1 MKYKRLQ
8 RILSFVCAVGIASSA
23 LQPTIWANADQNT
36 ALSSSEVL
44 QQEEPSVSQSAD
56 EGNQQSG
63 QEPSSSAVS
72 QPEASV
78 QPDSTASQPE
88 EQSGDTASQPVESET
103 PGAASSASQPQSQAD
118 STVSQPQSE
127 PNSTAAE
134 SVEST
139 PEQEKNEANQAV
151 TLQDGLIVYNRDVTN
166 TQGWKVTH
174 PTGDVGGM
182 DIQATQNNGKNVLT
196 FETKNGNESNNPAYA
211 LAVDEN
217 SPQIQDGEISATV
230 TANAAGRFVLVFR
243 YKDPKNYA
251 AVGYD
256 VGSSWTVKRY
266 IDGVEKQ
273 ETFSVPEVDPTQG
286 VEVTARFSGNEL
298 QLSINGNIVYTG
310 ADFLSGLTDAGKM
323 GVRTWGY
330 AGNYAKIAV
339 ERMTYQQIPEK
350 ETDDQGNYKVTFT
363 DSMKRGGWKQDA
375 QQDASWA
382 DQGLSFVDGADQAG
396 YMVVAAGPDGANNG
410 NTYFTDTQAP
420 LIENGFVE
428 LDITNQSE
436 GRVGVLFRY
445 NSSSDFAGLM
455 YDVGGTWKFSNGQN
469 NDIKVNGSF
478 PALEK
483 NKTYHLRIEYVG
495 QSIHAILQD
504 DSGKQVGEINQTV
517 PELPTK
523 AGRIGLRVW
532 GWGSGDTQG
541 EAKIDNVVNGLFN
554 AVLLTPASAI
564 VSQDQLGSYDISVK
578 LSQTG
583 NALKSIRV
591 GDTVLAP
598 QKDYVQQNDVVVLK
612 ADYLKTVTQ
621 DTTFT
626 FEFADGYLTTFQL
639 RISKPEEEKSYLRDF
654 AQGMDGFTLVSG
666 NGTLTYDDQAK
677 AAYIQNASNGI
688 FIDQNAPDLHNAE
701 ASFVFDPN
709 NDNGNLALVM
719 RYENENSWVAV
730 GVDGLST
737 NHTQWYVRTPQ
748 GKQALFGNKDNLTQG
763 DGDGQRLLANRA
775 KPYQVKVRLV
785 EDTIT
790 VWLDGAEI
798 LQSTIEG
805 LPGGSGKVGVRYSNN
820 AGAKI
825 YRMQYSTSNPLK
837 AVQGSV
843 EEKTIQSDAM
853 TVVLDKAF
861 PRVIRYELDG
871 KTMQGQ
877 QIAYHAV
884 ELNNTAIDMKAEPEF
899 TENTAVYHMSG
910 ELDGKPVQFDAR
922 FVVTDNILEL
932 KLENISEEIHTINF
946 PYQSLVSVSSQDAG
960 AALRQNN
967 FTREQSYDLT
977 TRSAM
982 ANHQYTSLAVVNN
995 DQLAGVVNCGS
1006 YKSRSELVF
1015 HTMQNG
1021 NETVTG
1027 IWPNEFVVRGL
1038 DDDVISGGDWAKVA
1052 ITADRN
1058 NDNKVDYQD
1067 GAIALRDDVPTQR
1080 YTDQSTITSAFTSIA
1095 VNEASGVQYP
1105 FLNALDQVK
1114 KMSLGL
1120 DGFPQIVV
1128 YKGYQSQGHDS
1139 AHPSFADINPQAG
1152 GEKDFKTLIAN
1163 ASKYNTTIGVH
1174 INETEVYP
1182 EAPQFGAL
1190 AASGLGG
1197 WAWFDSSM
1205 SIVRENDILSSYAN
1219 QIPGGNMDSR
1229 LDQMAEKTTQGD
1241 SQMGFV
1247 YVDTYFDTRW
1257 PAYRL
1262 ASALNEHG
1270 WAMGTEYVDEFTRF
1284 SVWGHHIDSRFNN
1297 AGNLVRFVNNGT
1309 QDIFANSDLFRGA
1322 GDRHTYGVFGWQA
1335 DNAYGQNYQKTLETF
1350 YTKILPNKYLANFPI
1365 MKWENNTEAY
1375 LGQDQQVRTYME
1387 NGVNKITVDDN
1398 LIANGNTI
1406 FIPWDT
1412 EAETKIYHWNQT
1424 GGDTTWTLPQ
1434 SWNDVTSV
1442 KVFRL
1447 SDEGRTEMQTLSV
1460 NNHQITISADAK
1472 TPYVVYKGTDSVQE
1486 TDLTEMD
1493 WSEGGYLKDAGFDSH
1508 TWGYAWNVSSS
1519 SGTVD
1524 HVSYTN
1530 DNENL
1535 ITQGDTSVL
1544 VSGEKD
1550 AVLEQTLTGLT
1561 PGKTYNV
1568 SVYAIP
1574 TNGKMAQIRVVM
1586 NDGTVYSNFTTDG
1599 TGVYGSSHSSKKASK
1614 YQWLNVQITV
1624 PQGETTA
1631 QLQLIAGKG
1640 TADSSVRFDDVRV
1653 YELESTTNTNH
1664 YFFDD
1669 FENFSVGFGPFV
1681 NYISGQNHMS
1691 ETSDFNNDTIE
1702 GRYSLKIQNFSNL
1715 SNEYTRTVAST
1726 LRLPTNA
1733 ECSVS
1738 VDYLVSSGGAYTLW
1752 AMEGDTVLAK
1762 TNLTATG
1769 MGAENKK
1776 TAELTFTTGE
1786 SGNAYLKL
1794 TRTNGTVILDNL
1806 TVDVTKPGDLLNVSV
1821 KSNGAG
1827 GKVTAEKTQIAM
1839 KDSAKITITPE
1850 ENYSVKEVLVNGV
1863 AVTVPNGNQ
1872 LVLKDV
1878 MQDTTVSVTFQ
1889 KGVVPTATPQ
1899 PTAEPTAK
1907 PTAQPSAAP
1916 TMQPSTT
1923 PTAVPSATPS
1933 AVPSAQPSQK
1943 PEKPEYGLSKT
1954 ELTQVPEALKNNEQL
1969 NTVQK
1974 ILDKL
1979 HQIAR
1984 EALQQ
1989 GNRVNTQVQE
1999 LTLMTK
2005 QGDTWEKVMAEN
2017 FPKEGVVI
2025 ELPYPSGTS
2034 AKTHDF
2040 VVTHMLTV
2048 DQNGHKAGDVEL
2060 PKITTT
2066 ETGIRFTVYS
2076 LSPVGLS
2083 WTEKAAASTPTPS
2096 PVPTKEPQQKPS
2108 QTAQPTATPV
2118 PVITA
2123 PQTGDSALVWV
2134 LAGVVVICA
2143 VAWIEL
2149 TVWKKKKEEK
2159 K

>member
-1 MKYKRLQ
+1 M
-8 RILSFVCAVGIASSA
+8 V
-23 LQPTIWANADQNT
+23 
-36 ALSSSEVL
+36 
-44 QQEEPSVSQSAD
+44 
-56 EGNQQSG
+56 
-63 QEPSSSAVS
+63 
-72 QPEASV
+72 
-78 QPDSTASQPE
+78 E
-88 EQSGDTASQPVESET
+88 EQ
-103 PGAASSASQPQSQAD
+103 
-118 STVSQPQSE
+118 
-127 PNSTAAE
+127 
-134 SVEST
+134 
-139 PEQEKNEANQAV
+139 
-151 TLQDGLIVYNRDVTN
+151 
-166 TQGWKVTH
+166 
-174 PTGDVGGM
+174 
-182 DIQATQNNGKNVLT
+182 
-196 FETKNGNESNNPAYA
+196 
-211 LAVDEN
+211 
-217 SPQIQDGEISATV
+217 
-230 TANAAGRFVLVFR
+230 
-243 YKDPKNYA
+243 
-251 AVGYD
+251 
-256 VGSSWTVKRY
+256 
-266 IDGVEKQ
+266 
-273 ETFSVPEVDPTQG
+273 
-286 VEVTARFSGNEL
+286 
-298 QLSINGNIVYTG
+298 
-310 ADFLSGLTDAGKM
+310 
-323 GVRTWGY
+323 
-330 AGNYAKIAV
+330 
-339 ERMTYQQIPEK
+339 
-350 ETDDQGNYKVTFT
+350 
-363 DSMKRGGWKQDA
+363 
-375 QQDASWA
+375 
-382 DQGLSFVDGADQAG
+382 
-396 YMVVAAGPDGANNG
+396 
-410 NTYFTDTQAP
+410 
-420 LIENGFVE
+420 
-428 LDITNQSE
+428 
-436 GRVGVLFRY
+436 
-445 NSSSDFAGLM
+445 
-455 YDVGGTWKFSNGQN
+455 
-469 NDIKVNGSF
+469 
-478 PALEK
+478 
-483 NKTYHLRIEYVG
+483 
-495 QSIHAILQD
+495 
-504 DSGKQVGEINQTV
+504 
-517 PELPTK
+517 
-523 AGRIGLRVW
+523 
-532 GWGSGDTQG
+532 
-541 EAKIDNVVNGLFN
+541 
-554 AVLLTPASAI
+554 
-564 VSQDQLGSYDISVK
+564 
-578 LSQTG
+578 
-583 NALKSIRV
+583 
-591 GDTVLAP
+591 
-598 QKDYVQQNDVVVLK
+598 
-612 ADYLKTVTQ
+612 
-621 DTTFT
+621 
-626 FEFADGYLTTFQL
+626 
-639 RISKPEEEKSYLRDF
+639 
-654 AQGMDGFTLVSG
+654 
-666 NGTLTYDDQAK
+666 
-677 AAYIQNASNGI
+677 
-688 FIDQNAPDLHNAE
+688 
-701 ASFVFDPN
+701 
-709 NDNGNLALVM
+709 
-719 RYENENSWVAV
+719 
-730 GVDGLST
+730 
-737 NHTQWYVRTPQ
+737 
-748 GKQALFGNKDNLTQG
+748 
-763 DGDGQRLLANRA
+763 
-775 KPYQVKVRLV
+775 
-785 EDTIT
+785 
-790 VWLDGAEI
+790 
-798 LQSTIEG
+798 
-805 LPGGSGKVGVRYSNN
+805 
-820 AGAKI
+820 
-825 YRMQYSTSNPLK
+825 
-837 AVQGSV
+837 
-843 EEKTIQSDAM
+843 TIQSDAM

-899 TENTAVYHMSG
+899 TANTAVYHMSG

-1297 AGNLVRFVNNGT
+1297 AGNL
-1309 QDIFANSDLFRGA
+1309 
-1322 GDRHTYGVFGWQA
+1322 
-1335 DNAYGQNYQKTLETF
+1335 
-1350 YTKILPNKYLANFPI
+1350 
-1365 MKWENNTEAY
+1365 
-1375 LGQDQQVRTYME
+1375 
-1387 NGVNKITVDDN
+1387 
-1398 LIANGNTI
+1398 IANGNTI

-1738 VDYLVSSGGAYTLW
+1738 VDYLVSSGGAYALW

-1762 TNLTATG
+1762 TDLTATG

-1821 KSNGAG
+1821 ESNGAG

-1889 KGVVPTATPQ
+1889 KGVVPTATPE

-1979 HQIAR
+1979 HQIAQ

-2143 VAWIEL
+2143 VAWIGL

>member
-1 MKYKRLQ
+1 
-8 RILSFVCAVGIASSA
+8 
-23 LQPTIWANADQNT
+23 
-36 ALSSSEVL
+36 
-44 QQEEPSVSQSAD
+44 
-56 EGNQQSG
+56 
-63 QEPSSSAVS
+63 
-72 QPEASV
+72 
-78 QPDSTASQPE
+78 
-88 EQSGDTASQPVESET
+88 
-103 PGAASSASQPQSQAD
+103 
-118 STVSQPQSE
+118 
-127 PNSTAAE
+127 
-134 SVEST
+134 
-139 PEQEKNEANQAV
+139 
-151 TLQDGLIVYNRDVTN
+151 
-166 TQGWKVTH
+166 
-174 PTGDVGGM
+174 
-182 DIQATQNNGKNVLT
+182 
-196 FETKNGNESNNPAYA
+196 
-211 LAVDEN
+211 
-217 SPQIQDGEISATV
+217 
-230 TANAAGRFVLVFR
+230 
-243 YKDPKNYA
+243 
-251 AVGYD
+251 
-256 VGSSWTVKRY
+256 
-266 IDGVEKQ
+266 
-273 ETFSVPEVDPTQG
+273 
-286 VEVTARFSGNEL
+286 
-298 QLSINGNIVYTG
+298 
-310 ADFLSGLTDAGKM
+310 
-323 GVRTWGY
+323 
-330 AGNYAKIAV
+330 
-339 ERMTYQQIPEK
+339 
-350 ETDDQGNYKVTFT
+350 
-363 DSMKRGGWKQDA
+363 
-375 QQDASWA
+375 
-382 DQGLSFVDGADQAG
+382 
-396 YMVVAAGPDGANNG
+396 
-410 NTYFTDTQAP
+410 
-420 LIENGFVE
+420 
-428 LDITNQSE
+428 
-436 GRVGVLFRY
+436 
-445 NSSSDFAGLM
+445 
-455 YDVGGTWKFSNGQN
+455 
-469 NDIKVNGSF
+469 
-478 PALEK
+478 
-483 NKTYHLRIEYVG
+483 
-495 QSIHAILQD
+495 
-504 DSGKQVGEINQTV
+504 
-517 PELPTK
+517 
-523 AGRIGLRVW
+523 
-532 GWGSGDTQG
+532 
-541 EAKIDNVVNGLFN
+541 
-554 AVLLTPASAI
+554 
-564 VSQDQLGSYDISVK
+564 
-578 LSQTG
+578 
-583 NALKSIRV
+583 
-591 GDTVLAP
+591 
-598 QKDYVQQNDVVVLK
+598 
-612 ADYLKTVTQ
+612 
-621 DTTFT
+621 
-626 FEFADGYLTTFQL
+626 
-639 RISKPEEEKSYLRDF
+639 
-654 AQGMDGFTLVSG
+654 
-666 NGTLTYDDQAK
+666 
-677 AAYIQNASNGI
+677 
-688 FIDQNAPDLHNAE
+688 
-701 ASFVFDPN
+701 
-709 NDNGNLALVM
+709 
-719 RYENENSWVAV
+719 
-730 GVDGLST
+730 
-737 NHTQWYVRTPQ
+737 
-748 GKQALFGNKDNLTQG
+748 
-763 DGDGQRLLANRA
+763 
-775 KPYQVKVRLV
+775 
-785 EDTIT
+785 
-790 VWLDGAEI
+790 
-798 LQSTIEG
+798 
-805 LPGGSGKVGVRYSNN
+805 
-820 AGAKI
+820 
-825 YRMQYSTSNPLK
+825 MQYSTSNPLK
-837 AVQGSV
+837 TVQGLV
-843 EEKTIQSDAM
+843 EEQTIQSDAM

-877 QIAYHAV
+877 QIAYHEV

-899 TENTAVYHMSG
+899 TANTAVYHMSG

-932 KLENISEEIHTINF
+932 KLENISEEIYTINF

-1297 AGNLVRFVNNGT
+1297 AGNL
-1309 QDIFANSDLFRGA
+1309 
-1322 GDRHTYGVFGWQA
+1322 
-1335 DNAYGQNYQKTLETF
+1335 
-1350 YTKILPNKYLANFPI
+1350 
-1365 MKWENNTEAY
+1365 
-1375 LGQDQQVRTYME
+1375 
-1387 NGVNKITVDDN
+1387 
-1398 LIANGNTI
+1398 IANGNTI

-1715 SNEYTRTVAST
+1715 SNQYTRTVAST

-1762 TNLTATG
+1762 TDLTATG

-1821 KSNGAG
+1821 ESNGAG

-1878 MQDTTVSVTFQ
+1878 MQDATVSVTFQ
-1889 KGVVPTATPQ
+1889 KGVVPTATPE

-1979 HQIAR
+1979 HQIAQ

-2143 VAWIEL
+2143 VAWIGL